1 MTNETMTV
9 EQAIEKV
16 LDWHH
21 DEAAPYGMQRDV
33 SSLIAAVRAEC
44 FAGQYKLI
52 SASTARIEELE
63 KEVSAVRAYQRR
75 LDDERWEK
83 VIKNIVKKWKKDY
96 IPYAQCCK
104 WLNDMDNI
112 IATAKEQD
120 K

>member
-9 EQAIEKV
+9 EQKKYTFE
-16 LDWHH
+16 LDDDAGMYPVIDSHKKQIMVVCDGEEH
-21 DEAAPYGMQRDV
+21 ARHICKLLNDERASVQRE
-33 SSLIAAVRAEC
+33 A
-44 FAGQYKLI
+44 
-52 SASTARIEELE
+52 
-63 KEVSAVRAYQRR
+63 
-75 LDDERWEK
+75 DERWEK